1 MEKITALF
9 LILFSITNV
18 MMVIAILYG
27 ANIVKE
33 WGNAIVDRIEALT
46 DKIEELEKK
55 ITEMESKKESDLS
68 QAIKNQILTNLRER
82 WSRPQIRVQDD
93 DKPLDFPNDHKE

>member
-18 MMVIAILYG
+18 LMVIAILYG

-33 WGNAIVDRIEALT
+33 WGNAIVDLIEALT
-46 DKIEELEKK
+46 NKIEQLEEKK
-55 ITEMESKKESDLS
+55 EDELGKSIR
-68 QAIKNQILTNLRER
+68 NQILANLRER
-82 WSRPQIRVQDD
+82 WSRPQIKVQDD
-93 DKPLDFPNDHKE
+93 DKPLDFPNGD

>member
-18 MMVIAILYG
+18 LMVIAILYG

-33 WGNAIVDRIEALT
+33 WGNAVVDRIEDLT
-46 DKIEELEKK
+46 NKIKQLEEKK
-55 ITEMESKKESDLS
+55 EDELSKS
-68 QAIKNQILTNLRER
+68 IRNQILANLRER
-82 WSRPQIRVQDD
+82 WARPQIRVQDD

>member
-33 WGNAIVDRIEALT
+33 WGNAIVDRIEVLT
-46 DKIEELEKK
+46 NKIEQLEEKK
-55 ITEMESKKESDLS
+55 DDELGKTIR
-68 QAIKNQILTNLRER
+68 NQILANLRER
-82 WSRPQIRVQDD
+82 WSRPQIKVQDD
-93 DKPLDFPNDHKE
+93 DKPLDFPNGD

>member
-18 MMVIAILYG
+18 LMVIAILYG

-46 DKIEELEKK
+46 NKIEQLEEKK
-55 ITEMESKKESDLS
+55 EDELGKSIR
-68 QAIKNQILTNLRER
+68 NQILANLRER
-82 WSRPQIRVQDD
+82 WSRPQIKVQDD
-93 DKPLDFPNDHKE
+93 DKPLDFPNGD

>member
-18 MMVIAILYG
+18 LMVIAILYG

-33 WGNAIVDRIEALT
+33 WGNTIVDRIEVLT
-46 DKIEELEKK
+46 NKIEQLEEKK
-55 ITEMESKKESDLS
+55 EDELGKSIR
-68 QAIKNQILTNLRER
+68 NQILANLRER
-82 WSRPQIRVQDD
+82 WSRPQIKVQDD
-93 DKPLDFPNDHKE
+93 DKPLDFPNDHK

>member
-18 MMVIAILYG
+18 LMVIAILYG

-33 WGNAIVDRIEALT
+33 WGNVIVDRIEDLT
-46 DKIEELEKK
+46 NKIKQLEEKK
-55 ITEMESKKESDLS
+55 EDELSKS
-68 QAIKNQILTNLRER
+68 IRNQILANLRER
-82 WSRPQIRVQDD
+82 WARPQIRVQDD

>member
-18 MMVIAILYG
+18 LMVIAILYG

-33 WGNAIVDRIEALT
+33 WGNAIVDRIEVLT
-46 DKIEELEKK
+46 NKIEQLEEKK
-55 ITEMESKKESDLS
+55 EDELGKSIR
-68 QAIKNQILTNLRER
+68 NQILANLRER

-93 DKPLDFPNDHKE
+93 DKPLDFPNGD

>member
-18 MMVIAILYG
+18 LMVIAILYG

-33 WGNAIVDRIEALT
+33 WGNAIVDRIEVLT
-46 DKIEELEKK
+46 NKIEQLEEKK
-55 ITEMESKKESDLS
+55 EDELSKS
-68 QAIKNQILTNLRER
+68 IRNQILANLRER
-82 WSRPQIRVQDD
+82 WSRPQIKVQDD
-93 DKPLDFPNDHKE
+93 DKPLDFPNDHK

>member
-18 MMVIAILYG
+18 LMVIAILYG

-33 WGNAIVDRIEALT
+33 WGNAIVDRIEDLT
-46 DKIEELEKK
+46 NKIKQLEEKK
-55 ITEMESKKESDLS
+55 EDELSKS
-68 QAIKNQILTNLRER
+68 IRNQILANLRER
-82 WSRPQIRVQDD
+82 WARPQIRVQDD
-93 DKPLDFPNDHKE
+93 DKPLDFPNDHQ

>member
-9 LILFSITNV
+9 LILFSITHV
-18 MMVIAILYG
+18 ALVIAILYG

-33 WGNAIVDRIEALT
+33 WGNAVVDRIEDLT
-46 DKIEELEKK
+46 NKIKQLEEKK
-55 ITEMESKKESDLS
+55 EDELSKS
-68 QAIKNQILTNLRER
+68 IRNQILANLRER
-82 WSRPQIRVQDD
+82 WSRPQIKVQDD

>member
-18 MMVIAILYG
+18 LMVIAILYG

-33 WGNAIVDRIEALT
+33 WGNGIVDRIEVLT

-55 ITEMESKKESDLS
+55 SIPKPDEKLEALRKQWTDKIR
-68 QAIKNQILTNLRER
+68 QAIEKWT
-82 WSRPQIRVQDD
+82 RPNITVQDD
-93 DKPLDFPNDHKE
+93 DKPLDFPNDRKD

>member
-9 LILFSITNV
+9 LILFSISNV
-18 MMVIAILYG
+18 LMVIAILYG

-33 WGNAIVDRIEALT
+33 WGNAIVDRIEVLT
-46 DKIEELEKK
+46 NKIEQLEEKK
-55 ITEMESKKESDLS
+55 DDELGKTIR
-68 QAIKNQILTNLRER
+68 NQILANLRER

>member
-33 WGNAIVDRIEALT
+33 WGNAVVHRIEVLT
-46 DKIEELEKK
+46 NMIEKLS
-55 ITEMESKKESDLS
+55 TKKEDEIG
-68 QAIKNQILTNLRER
+68 QTIRNQILANLRER
-82 WSRPQIRVQDD
+82 WARPQIRVQDD
-93 DKPLDFPNDHKE
+93 DKPLDFPNDRKE

>member
-18 MMVIAILYG
+18 LMVIAILYG

-33 WGNAIVDRIEALT
+33 WGNAIVDRIEVLT
-46 DKIEELEKK
+46 NKIEELD
-55 ITEMESKKESDLS
+55 TKKEDEVSKT
-68 QAIKNQILTNLRER
+68 IRNQILANLRER
-82 WSRPQIRVQDD
+82 LSRPQIKVQDD

>member
-18 MMVIAILYG
+18 LMVIAILYG

-33 WGNAIVDRIEALT
+33 WGNAVVNRIETLT
-46 DKIEELEKK
+46 NMIEKLD
-55 ITEMESKKESDLS
+55 TKKEDEIG
-68 QAIKNQILTNLRER
+68 QTIRNQILANLRER
-82 WSRPQIRVQDD
+82 WARPQIRVQDD

>member
-18 MMVIAILYG
+18 LMVIAILYG

-33 WGNAIVDRIEALT
+33 WGNAIVDRIEDLT
-46 DKIEELEKK
+46 NKIKQLEEKK
-55 ITEMESKKESDLS
+55 EDELSKS
-68 QAIKNQILTNLRER
+68 IRNQILANLRER
-82 WSRPQIRVQDD
+82 WARPQIRVQDD

>member
-18 MMVIAILYG
+18 LMVIAILYG

-33 WGNAIVDRIEALT
+33 WGNAIVDRIEVLT
-46 DKIEELEKK
+46 DKIEKLD
-55 ITEMESKKESDLS
+55 TKKEDEIG
-68 QAIKNQILTNLRER
+68 QTIRNQILANLRER
-82 WSRPQIRVQDD
+82 WARPQITVQDD
-93 DKPLDFPNDHKE
+93 DKPLDFPNGD

>member
-18 MMVIAILYG
+18 LMVIAILYG

-33 WGNAIVDRIEALT
+33 WGNAIVDRIEVLT
-46 DKIEELEKK
+46 NKIEQLEEKK
-55 ITEMESKKESDLS
+55 EDELGKSIR
-68 QAIKNQILTNLRER
+68 NQILANLRER
-82 WSRPQIRVQDD
+82 WSRPQIKVQDD
-93 DKPLDFPNDHKE
+93 DKPLDFPNGD

>member
-18 MMVIAILYG
+18 LMVIAILYG

-46 DKIEELEKK
+46 NKIEQLEEKK
-55 ITEMESKKESDLS
+55 EDELGKSIR
-68 QAIKNQILTNLRER
+68 NQILANLRER
-82 WSRPQIRVQDD
+82 WARPQIRVQDD
-93 DKPLDFPNDHKE
+93 NKPLDFPNDHKE

>member
-18 MMVIAILYG
+18 LMVIAILYG
-27 ANIVKE
+27 ANIIKE
-33 WGNAIVDRIEALT
+33 LGNAIVDRIEVLT

-55 ITEMESKKESDLS
+55 STPKPDEELEALRKQWHDKICQSIEKWTRPNIT
-68 QAIKNQILTNLRER
+68 
-82 WSRPQIRVQDD
+82 VQDD
-93 DKPLDFPNDHKE
+93 DKPLDFPNDRKE

>member
-9 LILFSITNV
+9 LILFSISHV
-18 MMVIAILYG
+18 ALVIAILYG

-33 WGNAIVDRIEALT
+33 WGNAVVNRIETLT
-46 DKIEELEKK
+46 NMIEKLS
-55 ITEMESKKESDLS
+55 TKKEDEIG
-68 QAIKNQILTNLRER
+68 QTIRNQILANLRER

-93 DKPLDFPNDHKE
+93 DKPLDFPNGNK

>member
-9 LILFSITNV
+9 LILFSISHV
-18 MMVIAILYG
+18 ALVIAILCG

-33 WGNAIVDRIEALT
+33 WGNAIVDRIEVLT
-46 DKIEELEKK
+46 DKIEKPN
-55 ITEMESKKESDLS
+55 TKKEDEIG
-68 QAIKNQILTNLRER
+68 QTIRNQILANLRER
-82 WSRPQIRVQDD
+82 WARPQIRVQDD

>member
-18 MMVIAILYG
+18 LMVIAILYG

-33 WGNAIVDRIEALT
+33 WGNAVVDRIEDLT
-46 DKIEELEKK
+46 NKIKQLEEKK
-55 ITEMESKKESDLS
+55 EDELSKS
-68 QAIKNQILTNLRER
+68 IRNQILANLRER
-82 WSRPQIRVQDD
+82 WSRPQIKVQDD

>member
-33 WGNAIVDRIEALT
+33 WGNVIVDRIEALT

-55 ITEMESKKESDLS
+55 ITPKPDEKLEALRKQWNDKIRQSIEKWVRPN
-68 QAIKNQILTNLRER
+68 IK
-82 WSRPQIRVQDD
+82 VQDD
-93 DKPLDFPNDHKE
+93 DKPLDFPNGD

>member
-18 MMVIAILYG
+18 LMVIAILYG

-33 WGNAIVDRIEALT
+33 WGNAIVDRIEVLT
-46 DKIEELEKK
+46 NKIEKLEEKK
-55 ITEMESKKESDLS
+55 EDELGKSIR
-68 QAIKNQILTNLRER
+68 NQILTNLRER
-82 WSRPQIRVQDD
+82 WSRPQIKVQDD
-93 DKPLDFPNDHKE
+93 DKPLDFPNGD

>member
-9 LILFSITNV
+9 LILFSISHV
-18 MMVIAILYG
+18 ALVIAILYG
-27 ANIVKE
+27 ANIIKE
-33 WGNAIVDRIEALT
+33 WGNAIVARIEVLT

-55 ITEMESKKESDLS
+55 NTPKPNEKLEALRKQWNDKIRQSIEKWARPNIT
-68 QAIKNQILTNLRER
+68 
-82 WSRPQIRVQDD
+82 VQDD

>member
-33 WGNAIVDRIEALT
+33 WGNAIVDRIEVLT
-46 DKIEELEKK
+46 NKIEQLDEKK
-55 ITEMESKKESDLS
+55 EDELGKTIR
-68 QAIKNQILTNLRER
+68 NQILANLRER
-82 WSRPQIRVQDD
+82 WSRPQIKVQDD
-93 DKPLDFPNDHKE
+93 DKPLDFPNDRKE